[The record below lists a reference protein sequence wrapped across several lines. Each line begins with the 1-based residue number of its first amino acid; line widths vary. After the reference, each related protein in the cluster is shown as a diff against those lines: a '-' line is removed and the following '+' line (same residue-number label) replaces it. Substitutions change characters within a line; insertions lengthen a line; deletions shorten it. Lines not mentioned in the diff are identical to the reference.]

1 MASHK
6 GSEGTVHIGSDAIAE
21 IKSYSVNESMNVIDD
36 SNIGDDAK
44 TYISGST
51 EWDGSCDVF
60 FDETDVAQ
68 IALTSGASVTLKVYP
83 EGTASTAKYWTGT
96 ALVTG
101 ISRSASIDGMVD
113 ASFSFKGTGA
123 LILATVS

>member
-6 GSEGTVHIGSDAIAE
+6 GSEGTVHIGTDAIAE
-21 IKSYSVNESMNVIDD
+21 IKSYSVNESMNVIEDT
-36 SNIGDDAK
+36 NIGDDAK
-44 TYISGST
+44 TFQVGST
-51 EWDGSCDVF
+51 EWDGSCDCY
-60 FDETDVAQ
+60 FDETDTAQ

-101 ISRSASIDGMVD
+101 ISRSASVDGMVD

-123 LILATVS
+123 LILAAVS